1 MKTATS
7 EEILAI
13 AAEEI
18 GYHEEPGKRNKYGK
32 WFGKDGVPW
41 CMEFVQWVYAQT
53 GAPLPYKT
61 ASCGELLRWYQKNQP
76 DCIAKTPIP
85 GCVVIFDWPGTRYD
99 TDHTGIFEGMGKLTI
114 TTIDGNTSNESEG
127 NGGWVERR
135 TRKLSYANPVFI
147 VPRELEDDM
156 DINKFI
162 EEITPAQ
169 VYAMACKL
177 DGPSLYKLYTRLEDY
192 MAQQPL
198 PTSWNAQEELQEA
211 VRMGITDGSRPM
223 VPAKRYETA
232 IMVKRSV
239 KKR

>member
-1 MKTATS
+1 
-7 EEILAI
+7 
-13 AAEEI
+13 
-18 GYHEEPGKRNKYGK
+18 
-32 WFGKDGVPW
+32 
-41 CMEFVQWVYAQT
+41 MEFVQWVYDQA

-61 ASCGELLRWYQKNQP
+61 ASCGELLRWYKKNQP
-76 DCIAKTPIP
+76 ECVGKAPIP
-85 GCVVIFDWPGTRYD
+85 GCIVIFDFPRTQYD
-99 TDHTGIFEGMGKLTI
+99 TDHTGLFEGMGKLSI

-147 VPRELEDDM
+147 VPRELEEGM
-156 DINKFI
+156 DIDKLI
-162 EEITPAQ
+162 GEIVEKITPAQ
-169 VYAMACKL
+169 VYTAASKL
-177 DGPSLYKLYTRLEDY
+177 DGNSLYKLYTKLEDY

-232 IMVKRSV
+232 IMVKRGV
-239 KKR
+239 KKK